1 MQVPPQPSEAPQA
14 APLQLGWQRQ
24 LPPWQNSPDGHEP
37 LLQVPPQP
45 SGAPQT
51 APLQLGVQHMLF
63 DGSQRWL
70 DGQPQI
76 WPH

>member
-1 MQVPPQPSEAPQA
+1 
-14 APLQLGWQRQ
+14 

-51 APLQLGVQHMLF
+51 APLQFGVQHMLL